1 MRTGIT
7 TPTDNRQRASTSG
20 DVRSLLIGGAIL
32 ALGWVAGAGRAD
44 TPGVDLGAIPRTIV
58 REPVYKSQKPKY
70 CLLALGLEAKSRV
83 WLVLDGGVLYVDR
96 NRNGVL
102 TDPGE
107 LVKGVEGRFK
117 VGELVEA
124 DGKSRYTNVTVGV
137 DQRHG
142 TEEDGVTVKP
152 FEVIANVRG
161 RFEMGAEPVL
171 SNSAATAP
179 IVHFGGP
186 LTMRVFDPRQVF
198 RGQRVAFRCLIRT
211 PGLGEGTEAGLY
223 HYGLPDYVYPLVTM
237 ELPDSGAAALQAPVK
252 FELKT
257 RCCQRLFLGSVTIP
271 ASVGTGTAKVKLSF
285 PDWKEGG
292 VRPSTD
298 SIEVK

>member
-1 MRTGIT
+1 MK
-7 TPTDNRQRASTSG
+7 
-20 DVRSLLIGGAIL
+20 SLLGWCAVL
-32 ALGWVAGAGRAD
+32 ALGCVAGAGRAD
-44 TPGVDLGAIPRTIV
+44 APGVDLCSIPRTIV
-58 REPVYKSQKPKY
+58 REPAYKSPKPRY
-70 CLLALGLEAKSRV
+70 CLLALGLEARSRV

-102 TDPGE
+102 TDSGE
-107 LVKGVEGRFK
+107 AVKGVDGRFK

-142 TEEDGVTVKP
+142 TEEEGITVKP

-171 SNSAATAP
+171 THSAATAP

-186 LTMRVFDPRQVF
+186 LSMRVFDPRQVL

-223 HYGLPDYVYPLVTM
+223 HYGLPDYIYPTVTM
-237 ELPDSGAAALQAPVK
+237 ELPDSGGTAVQVPVK

-271 ASVGTGTAKVKLSF
+271 ASAGTGTAKMALSF
-285 PDWKEGG
+285 PDWKEGA
-292 VRPSTD
+292 VRPYTD